1 MSKLILSGDEAR
13 QKLIKG
19 VNTVADVVK
28 STLGPKGRNVII
40 KKNGTA
46 PLITNDGATIAKE
59 ISLKDE
65 FEDVGA
71 QLVINASSKT
81 NKEAGDGTTTTAILT
96 QSLINEGMKEIEK
109 GVDPIDLRKGMNYAA
124 KELIKL

>member
-1 MSKLILSGDEAR
+1 MSKLILSGKEANE
-13 QKLIKG
+13 KLVKG
-19 VNTVADVVK
+19 VNVVADVVK

-59 ISLKDE
+59 ISLHDN

-71 QLVINASSKT
+71 QLVIDASSKT
-81 NKEAGDGTTTTAILT
+81 NKEA
-96 QSLINEGMKEIEK
+96 
-109 GVDPIDLRKGMNYAA
+109 
-124 KELIKL
+124 